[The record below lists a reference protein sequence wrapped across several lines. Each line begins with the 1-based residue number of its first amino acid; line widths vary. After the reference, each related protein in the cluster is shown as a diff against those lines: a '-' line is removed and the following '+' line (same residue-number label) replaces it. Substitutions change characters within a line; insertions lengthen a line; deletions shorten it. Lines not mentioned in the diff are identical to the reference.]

1 MTDIDRAK
9 TGDDALASWHD
20 GHAELR
26 EKLGI
31 PNDNDGKSEAV
42 EPDREAT
49 PLETARNLA
58 LGMRDRVQQR
68 LTSLRAQREQINDEI
83 RELVEEE
90 QRLTSMVR
98 ASQGRKGGRS
108 E

>member
-1 MTDIDRAK
+1 MTISEQEGHITVDDGSDGTFTEDDR
-9 TGDDALASWHD
+9 GNWLDVSD
-20 GHAELR
+20 
-26 EKLGI
+26 
-31 PNDNDGKSEAV
+31 DGKAE
-42 EPDREAT
+42 DREET

-68 LTSLRAQREQINDEI
+68 LTSLRAQRTAINDEI

-98 ASQGRKGGRS
+98 ASEGRGGGRRAAAS
-108 E
+108 DE

>member
-31 PNDNDGKSEAV
+31 PNDDDGEAV
-42 EPDREAT
+42 EPDRSET
-49 PLETARNLA
+49 PLESARHLA
-58 LGMRDRVQQR
+58 LAMRDAVQQR
-68 LTSLRAQREQINDEI
+68 LVALRAQREQINDEI

-108 E
+108 D